1 MARPRVAALDE
12 LLTSLEGHGHGS
24 APSAAAPASAHP
36 PAVGSVTGLDGEG
49 FLSPEAASELMDRL
63 GDNFREAANP
73 LLHRKAAPAADR
85 EAPRRTVERRVVQPG
100 TSLMPDDDWRDWED
114 GLPEDWNPTARE
126 MMAIMVG
133 ANVRG
138 PGGRGRGRG
147 AVPPGQPRPGPPP
160 PDWDPHEQSTCEL
173 RRSAPGGRGR
183 AAERPPGLRGLKPLG
198 GGGRPRLDAK
208 PRWERQA
215 EQLGLLQPFAAAS
228 AGADTGEEAHG
239 SPLEARPLK
248 HGRCPEPFLCVVS
261 CGPDDAWSD
270 EFDIPR

>member
-1 MARPRVAALDE
+1 MAGPRVAALDE
-12 LLTSLEGHGHGS
+12 LLTSLEGGHRPGGVL
-24 APSAAAPASAHP
+24 SAAAST
-36 PAVGSVTGLDGEG
+36 GSVTGLDGEG

-63 GDNFREAANP
+63 GDNFQEVANP
-73 LLHRKAAPAADR
+73 LLHRKAAPTAAR
-85 EAPRRTVERRVVQPG
+85 EAPAGRTVERRVVQPG
-100 TSLMPDDDWRDWED
+100 TGLMPDDDWRDWED
-114 GLPEDWNPTARE
+114 GLPEDWNPTTRE

-138 PGGRGRGRG
+138 PGGRGRGSRG
-147 AVPPGQPRPGPPP
+147 ALPSGQPRLRQRTPE
-160 PDWDPHEQSTCEL
+160 DWDPHEQSTCEL
-173 RRSAPGGRGR
+173 RRSAPSGRGQ
-183 AAERPPGLRGLKPLG
+183 AAERLPGLKGLKPLG
-198 GGGRPRLDAK
+198 GGGKPRLDAK

-215 EQLGLLQPFAAAS
+215 EQLGLVQPFAASS

-261 CGPDDAWSD
+261 CGLDDAWSD